1 MIDTHAVFL
10 IRQCPLQKSFD
21 VPVLKLPQ
29 LKDNRAGNQRL
40 IHLKIR
46 IFRCRP
52 NQNQRAVLH
61 MRQKGILLAFVEP
74 VNLVNKQNRLFA
86 VHPKLRLGI
95 LHCFLDFLYAC
106 RCRVNL
112 AEFAFRGVGND
123 FRQSGLA
130 CPRRAIKNN
139 RAEPV
144 ALNGS
149 VKQLALPD
157 NMLLP
162 DKILQAAW
170 AHPCRKRCLP
180 AALQAA
186 VIFK

>member
-10 IRQCPLQKSFD
+10 IRQCPLQQSFD
-21 VPVLKLPQ
+21 VLVLKLPQ

-40 IHLKIR
+40 VHLKIR
-46 IFRCRP
+46 VFRCRP

-95 LHCFLDFLYAC
+95 LHRFLNLLYAC

-170 AHPCRKRCLP
+170 AHPCRKRCLL